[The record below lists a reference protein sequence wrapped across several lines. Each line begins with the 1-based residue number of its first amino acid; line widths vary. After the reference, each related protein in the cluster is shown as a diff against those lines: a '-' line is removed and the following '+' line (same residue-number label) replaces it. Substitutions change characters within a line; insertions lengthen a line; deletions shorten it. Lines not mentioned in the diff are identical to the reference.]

1 MTRFLTCLLSLS
13 LLLLA
18 AGQARADLIDFE
30 TQAAG
35 RGGSFTGKVD
45 SPLVIGIA
53 TFTGGELLKNEIGG
67 VDKTGVYATT
77 SVFGGVY
84 SNPLKITF
92 SQAVSGFSIVVTNN
106 SADSFTVADNLGGS
120 KTQFLSS
127 ISFTTFSLS
136 DTGITSVTISSA
148 NANELGFVFAIDN
161 VSFTPNTVATPEP
174 ASLTLLG
181 IGGLGLIGYGWRKRK
196 RSAA

>member
-77 SVFGGVY
+77 SVFGGPRSIRPSYWRFVHGLERDWIQ
-84 SNPLKITF
+84 PAARE
-92 SQAVSGFSIVVTNN
+92 AVRSRV
-106 SADSFTVADNLGGS
+106 
-120 KTQFLSS
+120 
-127 ISFTTFSLS
+127 
-136 DTGITSVTISSA
+136 
-148 NANELGFVFAIDN
+148 
-161 VSFTPNTVATPEP
+161 
-174 ASLTLLG
+174 
-181 IGGLGLIGYGWRKRK
+181 LIYL
-196 RSAA
+196 